1 MNPLDITISIILL
14 IGVIRGFIKG
24 FIFEIAVLGS
34 LVVCYFLGFKF
45 ANIVAG
51 FLGKMISVNAG
62 TLHYTS
68 LLLAW
73 IGISIGI
80 FFLARLFEGLVKIA
94 ALGIFNKIAGAIF
107 GGLKYAFLLS
117 LFFYFFNRINFT
129 TTWLNTDSKAESI
142 FYYPLLHLATTIF
155 LTLKN

>member
-1 MNPLDITISIILL
+1 MNSLDIAISIILL
-14 IGVIRGFIKG
+14 IGLIRGFIKG

-45 ANIVAG
+45 ATIVAG
-51 FLGKMISVNAG
+51 FLGKVISVNAG

-94 ALGIFNKIAGAIF
+94 ALGIFNKIAGSVF

-129 TTWLNTDSKAESI
+129 TAWLNTDSKAESI
-142 FYYPLLHLATTIF
+142 FYYPLLHLATIVF
-155 LTLKN
+155 STLKN

>member
-14 IGVIRGFIKG
+14 IGTIRGFIKG

-129 TTWLNTDSKAESI
+129 TSWLNIDSKAESI

-155 LTLKN
+155 STLKN